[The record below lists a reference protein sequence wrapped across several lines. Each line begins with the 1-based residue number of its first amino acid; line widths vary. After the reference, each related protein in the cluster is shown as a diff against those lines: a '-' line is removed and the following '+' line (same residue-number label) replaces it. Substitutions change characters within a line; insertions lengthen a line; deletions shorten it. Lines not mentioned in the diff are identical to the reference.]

1 MIVAATWPH
10 FETGGF
16 RNSEVAYILL
26 DSDVSIQVSLALCLM
41 IDLILVL
48 CFHANRDALQ
58 KFFYPFDYQELSTT
72 KPLEPGQRRVHTGLD
87 VKFTFE
93 CDTTLDILFSKNRVC
108 AAITFSSRLKGIEPG
123 HFKRTTTSWKP

>member
-1 MIVAATWPH
+1 M
-10 FETGGF
+10 
-16 RNSEVAYILL
+16 AYFFL
-26 DSDVSIQVSLALCLM
+26 DADLSIQVSLKLCLM
-41 IDLILVL
+41 IDLILLL
-48 CFHANRDALQ
+48 CYCFRANRDALQ

-108 AAITFSSRLKGIEPG
+108 AAMTFSSRLKGIEPG
-123 HFKRTTTSWKP
+123 HLKRTTTSWKP